1 MHHPVLSPVHQCV
14 SPAENGS
21 KIDIHSH
28 SLLSRLAYTLCIG
41 SLNVGTSHMAYLC
54 HPLLDGRHGFLK
66 RSPCGQTGI
75 GLRIRT
81 TSGKLREP
89 SHKQGMQGMIEYIK
103 TTYVQPIT
111 TQGEPVTAVGY
122 GFTDLRIYTPPS
134 PSSRAP
140 RSRASA
146 NQVCAGYSHRATAR
160 WRRYGGPA
168 GCRGDCRELG
178 AWIVVVPSVVD
189 AECPSARIPDRDFRR
204 RPDRSRLAA
213 PA

>member
-54 HPLLDGRHGFLK
+54 HPLLDCRHGFLK
-66 RSPCGQTGI
+66 KSPCGQTGI

-89 SHKQGMQGMIEYIK
+89 SHKQGMQGHDIIHQNTSY
-103 TTYVQPIT
+103 TTSYNPRGACNGRRLRI
-111 TQGEPVTAVGY
+111 Y
-122 GFTDLRIYTPPS
+122 GFTDLPPS
-134 PSSRAP
+134 LPLLPGTPFTRDYESS
-140 RSRASA
+140 
-146 NQVCAGYSHRATAR
+146 Y
-160 WRRYGGPA
+160 
-168 GCRGDCRELG
+168 
-178 AWIVVVPSVVD
+178 
-189 AECPSARIPDRDFRR
+189 R
-204 RPDRSRLAA
+204 RPYRPTLKLT
-213 PA
+213 P